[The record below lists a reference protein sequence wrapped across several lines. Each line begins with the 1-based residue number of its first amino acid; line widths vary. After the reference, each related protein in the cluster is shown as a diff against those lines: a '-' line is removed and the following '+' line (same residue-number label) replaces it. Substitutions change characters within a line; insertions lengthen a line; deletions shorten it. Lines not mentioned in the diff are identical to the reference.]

1 MKSSIELKEMR
12 NDIIDSLEVIK
23 ETATAEERDLT
34 SEENDNM
41 DSLLKNA
48 DELSAKIERAEK
60 VETEIRNN
68 VKLAGTPVQKVNTDK
83 ATRGWSLFKAIN
95 EVRNGGSLTG
105 IEAEMHQEAEG
116 EARKGLQGIG
126 IPTMMKEK
134 RAIVQGA
141 AGAVTNIAPTAIG
154 AYVDSLQASALYNR
168 IGINDLG
175 TVAADTVLPIAGGST
190 VAWAAEVAAAAD
202 GGVDFAKVTLTPKR
216 LSGYANLS
224 NVILAQNGP
233 AAEASVMRDMGRN
246 MGTQIDA
253 AMFASADLGG
263 GAPGAIVGTAGTLT
277 FTESAAGGAAGASA
291 DMLEAIQTIADNHG
305 LDGNLAFVNQWG
317 LYSNIKSATQVTSVS
332 PLYQDD
338 RLAGYPGYFSNAPAT
353 AGGPPITSA
362 DGMFGDF
369 GRVYFATFG
378 PSSITVDPYSRA
390 VNGEVRL
397 IMNNYM
403 DWGVASGASF
413 VKYTTVL

>member
-68 VKLAGTPVQKVNTDK
+68 VKLAGTPVQKINTDK

-105 IEAEMHQEAEG
+105 LEAEMHQEAET

-126 IPTMMKEK
+126 IPTMMKEE
-134 RAIVQGA
+134 RAIDQ
-141 AGAVTNIAPTAIG
+141 TNSAIAPTSVG
-154 AYVDSLQASALYNR
+154 AYVDSLQASALYDR
-168 IGINDLG
+168 IGINNLG

-190 VAWAAEVAAAAD
+190 VAWAAEVAAGAD
-202 GGVDFAKVTLTPKR
+202 GGADFGKVTLTPKR
-216 LSGYANLS
+216 VTGYANLS
-224 NVILAQNGP
+224 NVILAQNGT

-253 AMFASADLGG
+253 AMFASANVAS
-263 GAPGAIVGTAGTLT
+263 APTAIVQTAGTLT
-277 FTESAAGGAAGASA
+277 FTESAAGGSAGAAS

-305 LDGNLAFVNQWG
+305 LDGNLAFVNQWA
-317 LYSNIKSATQVTSVS
+317 LYSNIKGAAQVASVS
-332 PLYQDD
+332 PLYSDD

-362 DGMFGDF
+362 DGLFGDF
-369 GRVYFATFG
+369 SRVYMAQFG
-378 PSSITVDPYSRA
+378 PSNIQVDPYTRA
-390 VNGEVRL
+390 VEGEVRL
-397 IMNNYM
+397 IMNNYF

>member
-95 EVRNGGSLTG
+95 EVRNGGQLTG

-126 IPTMMKEK
+126 IPTMMKEE
-134 RAIVQGA
+134 RAIDQ
-141 AGAVTNIAPTAIG
+141 TNSAIAPTAVG

-190 VAWAAEVAAAAD
+190 VGWDSEVEAATD
-202 GGVDFAKVTLTPKR
+202 GGADFAKVTLTPKR
-216 LSGYANLS
+216 LAGYANLS

-253 AMFASADLGG
+253 AIFGSTSVTN
-263 GAPGAIVGTAGTLT
+263 APGAIVATAGTLE

-305 LDGNLAFVNQWG
+305 LDGNLAFVNQWA
-317 LYSNIKSATQVTSVS
+317 LYSNIKGASQVASVS

-362 DGMFGDF
+362 DGLFGDF
-369 GRVYFATFG
+369 SRVYFATFG

>member
-12 NDIIDSLEVIK
+12 NEIIDSLEVIK

-126 IPTMMKEK
+126 IPTMMKEE
-134 RAIVQGA
+134 RAIDQ
-141 AGAVTNIAPTAIG
+141 TNSAIAPTAVG

-190 VAWAAEVAAAAD
+190 VGWDSEVEAATD
-202 GGVDFAKVTLTPKR
+202 GGADFAKVTLTPKR
-216 LSGYANLS
+216 LAGYANLS

-253 AMFASADLGG
+253 AIFGSTSVTN
-263 GAPGAIVGTAGTLT
+263 APGAIVATAGTLE
-277 FTESAAGGAAGASA
+277 FTESAAGGAAGAAS
-291 DMLEAIQTIADNHG
+291 DMLEAIQTIADDHG
-305 LDGNLAFVNQWG
+305 LDGNLAFVNQWA
-317 LYSNIKSATQVTSVS
+317 LYSNIKSASQVASVS

-362 DGMFGDF
+362 DGLFGDF
-369 GRVYFATFG
+369 SRVYFATFG

>member
-12 NDIIDSLEVIK
+12 NDIIDSLEIIK

-48 DELSAKIERAEK
+48 DELAAKIERAEK

-83 ATRGWSLFKAIN
+83 ATRGWSLFKAVR
-95 EVRNGGSLTG
+95 EVSNGGQLTG
-105 IEAEMHQEAEG
+105 IEAEMHQEAET

-126 IPTMMKEK
+126 IPTMLKEE
-134 RAIVQGA
+134 RAAIDQGTSA
-141 AGAVTNIAPTAIG
+141 IAPTAVG
-154 AYVDSLQASALYNR
+154 AYVDSLAASGLYNR
-168 IGINDLG
+168 VGINDLG

-190 VAWAAEVAAAAD
+190 VAWAAENAASAD
-202 GGVDFAKVTLTPKR
+202 GGADFGKVTLSPNR
-216 LSGYANLS
+216 LTGYADLS

-246 MGTQIDA
+246 MATQIDA
-253 AMFASADLGG
+253 AMFGSSNVTS
-263 GAPGAIVGTAGTLT
+263 APGCIVGTSGTLT
-277 FTESAAGGAAGASA
+277 FTEATFATGSIAS
-291 DMLEAIQTIADNHG
+291 DMLEAIQTVADDHG
-305 LDGNLAFVNQWG
+305 LDGNLSFVNSWE
-317 LYSNIKSATQVTSVS
+317 LYSAIKKEAQVSSTY
-332 PLYQDD
+332 PLYVDD
-338 RLAGYPGYFSNAPAT
+338 RLAGYPGYFSSAPASS
-353 AGGPPITSA
+353 AGASG

-369 GRVYFATFG
+369 GRVYFAQFG
-378 PSSITVDPYSRA
+378 PSNIIVDPYSA
-390 VNGEVRL
+390 AGTGCVRL
-397 IMNNYM
+397 IMNNYF

-413 VKYTTVL
+413 VKYTTLTA

>member
-34 SEENDNM
+34 SEENDSM

-95 EVRNGGSLTG
+95 EVRNGGQLTG

-126 IPTMMKEK
+126 IPTMMKEE
-134 RAIVQGA
+134 RAIDQ
-141 AGAVTNIAPTAIG
+141 TNSAIAPTAVG

-190 VAWAAEVAAAAD
+190 VGWDSEVETATD
-202 GGVDFAKVTLTPKR
+202 GGADFAKVTLTPKR
-216 LSGYANLS
+216 LAGYANLS

-253 AMFASADLGG
+253 AMFGSSSVTN
-263 GAPGAIVGTAGTLT
+263 APGAIVATAGTLT

-291 DMLEAIQTIADNHG
+291 DMLEAIQTIADDHG
-305 LDGNLAFVNQWG
+305 LDGNLAFVNQWA
-317 LYSNIKSATQVTSVS
+317 LYSNIKSASQVASVS

-362 DGMFGDF
+362 DGLFGDF
-369 GRVYFATFG
+369 SRVYFATFG

>member
-1 MKSSIELKEMR
+1 MKSSIELKELR
-12 NDIIDSLEVIK
+12 NDIISKLEVIK

-34 SEENDNM
+34 NDENNEM
-41 DSLLKNA
+41 DTLLLDA
-48 DELSAKIERAEK
+48 DKLSVKIERTEK

-68 VKLAGTPVQKVNTDK
+68 VKLAGTPVQKVSTDK

-126 IPTMMKEK
+126 IPTMLKEK
-134 RAIVQGA
+134 RAIDQ
-141 AGAVTNIAPTAIG
+141 TNSAIAPTSIG
-154 AYVDSLQASALYNR
+154 AYVDSLQASALFDR
-168 IGINDLG
+168 IGVNNLG

-202 GGVDFAKVTLTPKR
+202 GGADFGKVTLTPKR
-216 LSGYANLS
+216 VTGYANIS

-253 AMFASADLGG
+253 AMFGSTSVASA
-263 GAPGAIVGTAGTLT
+263 PTAIVATAGTLT
-277 FTESAAGGAAGASA
+277 FTESAAGGAAGTSA
-291 DMLEAIQTIADNHG
+291 DMLEAIQTIADDHG
-305 LDGNLAFVNQWG
+305 LDGNLAFVNSWF
-317 LYSNIKSATQVTSVS
+317 LYSNIKSATQVASVS

-338 RLAGYPGYFSNAPAT
+338 RLAGYPGYFSNAPASV
-353 AGGPPITSA
+353 AATSG
-362 DGMFGDF
+362 DGLFGDF
-369 GRVYFATFG
+369 SRVYMAQFG
-378 PSSITVDPYSRA
+378 PSNITVDPYSRA

-397 IMNNYM
+397 IMNNYY
-403 DWGVASGASF
+403 DWGVADGASF
-413 VKYTTVL
+413 VKYTTLA

>member
-95 EVRNGGSLTG
+95 EVRNGGQLTG

-134 RAIVQGA
+134 RAIDQ
-141 AGAVTNIAPTAIG
+141 TNSAIAPTSIG
-154 AYVDSLQASALYNR
+154 AYVDSLAASALYDR
-168 IGINDLG
+168 IGVNNLG

-202 GGVDFAKVTLTPKR
+202 GGADFGKVTLTPKR
-216 LSGYANLS
+216 VTGYANIS

-253 AMFASADLGG
+253 AMFGSTSVASA
-263 GAPGAIVGTAGTLT
+263 PTAIVATAGTLT
-277 FTESAAGGAAGASA
+277 FTESAAGGAAGTSA
-291 DMLEAIQTIADNHG
+291 DMLEAIQTIADDHG
-305 LDGNLAFVNQWG
+305 LDGNLAFVNQWAF
-317 LYSNIKSATQVTSVS
+317 YSNIKSATQVTSVS

-338 RLAGYPGYFSNAPAT
+338 RLAGYPGYFSSAPAT
-353 AGGPPITSA
+353 VAATSG
-362 DGMFGDF
+362 DGLFGDF
-369 GRVYFATFG
+369 SRVSMAQFG
-378 PSSITVDPYSRA
+378 PSSIMVDPYSRA
-390 VNGEVRL
+390 EYGEVRL
-397 IMNNYM
+397 IMNNYFG
-403 DWGVASGASF
+403 WGVASGASF
-413 VKYTTVL
+413 VKYTTLV